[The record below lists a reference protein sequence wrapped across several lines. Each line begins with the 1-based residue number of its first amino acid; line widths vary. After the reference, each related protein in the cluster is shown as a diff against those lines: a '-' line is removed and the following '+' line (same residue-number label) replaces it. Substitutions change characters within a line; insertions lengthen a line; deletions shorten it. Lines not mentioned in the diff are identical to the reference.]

1 MLQTLAN
8 INVDATYTCNGLDN
22 IEFSGMLPNIVHIIV
37 LIIKI
42 VVPILLI
49 IFGMMDLAKAVMA
62 QKEDEI
68 KKGQQ
73 TFVKRLIA
81 AIIVFF
87 IVTVVQIV
95 IGFLAG
101 DEDSITS
108 CFDCFV
114 NNNNCTAV
122 GNNAGEGEF

>member
-1 MLQTLAN
+1 MLQILAD
-8 INVDATYTCNGLDN
+8 INTDATYTCGALDL
-22 IEFSGMLPNIVHIIV
+22 EFSGMLPNIVHIIV

-49 IFGMMDLAKAVMA
+49 VFGMMDLAKAVMA

-87 IVTVVQIV
+87 IVTVVQMV

-101 DEDSITS
+101 DEDSVTS

-114 NNNNCTAV
+114 NNNSCKEKVNTS
-122 GNNAGEGEF
+122 GGGF